1 MNFNVFHCSPT
12 SKRLPCFKGRAVLV
26 VRPLYFIL
34 CIRQSYVHPVLFA
47 TQFLVTFPVLLF
59 PCHPNLPVVFPY
71 LLLLL
76 WSSDLQKKHENG
88 TQLAILLQCY
98 CRVIALPWPYHCH
111 AKAMSLP
118 SLPCHCHVIAMPKPW
133 CQMAYWSFFCQ
144 ASHVAGNWKSH
155 RCAVRA
161 VPLQR
166 SPKSW
171 PRQRWWTH
179 SQFACQRR
187 PGGFLKHVCRMKA
200 TYVRCI
206 GTIWYI
212 I

>member
-12 SKRLPCFKGRAVLV
+12 SKRAVLV
-26 VRPLYFIL
+26 VRPLCFIL
-34 CIRQSYVHPVLFA
+34 CIRQLYVHPVLFA
-47 TQFLVTFPVLLF
+47 TQFLVTFLVLLF
-59 PCHPNLPVVFPY
+59 PCHPNLPMVFPY

-76 WSSDLQKKHENG
+76 WPSDLQKKTWKWYANG
-88 TQLAILLQCY
+88 HFIAMLLPCHRLVMAISLPCQSH
-98 CRVIALPWPYHCH
+98 VTAFIALSLPCHCH
-111 AKAMSLP
+111 AKAMPLP
-118 SLPCHCHVIAMPKPW
+118 W
-133 CQMAYWSFFCQ
+133 YQMAYWSFFCQ

-187 PGGFLKHVCRMKA
+187 PGGFLKHACRMEA
-200 TYVRCI
+200 AYVRCI